1 MTLPKARHNM
11 TGQTAGVC
19 ETWEGVVKELLEL
32 TLCFYFPAPPRLPE
46 VPVLFYYLD
55 KYLFNILPHL
65 AMHSLKTE
73 FQRLSSCFYLTNIL
87 VCKVQLSYFSE
98 L

>member
-1 MTLPKARHNM
+1 M
-11 TGQTAGVC
+11 TGQTTGVC
-19 ETWEGVVKELLEL
+19 DMWEGVVKELLVL
-32 TLCFYFPAPPRLPE
+32 TLCFCFPGPPRLAE
-46 VPVLFYYLD
+46 APVLFYYLD

-65 AMHSLKTE
+65 ATHSLKTE
-73 FQRLSSCFYLTNIL
+73 FQRLSSCFYLTSIL